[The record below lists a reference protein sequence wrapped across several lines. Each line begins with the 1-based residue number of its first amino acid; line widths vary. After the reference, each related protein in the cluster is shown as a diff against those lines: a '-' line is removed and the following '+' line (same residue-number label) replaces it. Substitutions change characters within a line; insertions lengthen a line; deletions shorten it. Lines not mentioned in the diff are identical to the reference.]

1 MDMVG
6 LMEIRVIIT
15 GVLLFTGCFLIV
27 VAAIGIV
34 RFPDFY
40 SRIHPAGKADTMG
53 QFLILLG
60 LIVQEGFTFVSV
72 KLVLIV
78 AFIFIANPTATY
90 AIAKA
95 AHIRGK
101 KHWQKAPPEPEPP
114 EPPGPPDSNKEEESN
129 DN

>member
-1 MDMVG
+1 MDMVDI
-6 LMEIRVIIT
+6 MEIRAIIT
-15 GVLLFTGCFLIV
+15 GVLLFAGCFLIV

-129 DN
+129 GN

>member
-1 MDMVG
+1 MDMVD
-6 LMEIRVIIT
+6 LMEIRAIIT
-15 GVLLFTGCFLIV
+15 GVLLFAGCFLIV

-114 EPPGPPDSNKEEESN
+114 GPPESNKEEESN
-129 DN
+129 GN